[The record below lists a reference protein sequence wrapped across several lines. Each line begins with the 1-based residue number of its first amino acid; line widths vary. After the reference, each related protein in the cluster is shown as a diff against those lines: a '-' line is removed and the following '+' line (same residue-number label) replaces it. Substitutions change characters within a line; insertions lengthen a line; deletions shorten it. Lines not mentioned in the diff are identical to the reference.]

1 MFSFPLE
8 KYKFYVAKNVLT
20 GEPYKVIATS
30 SYAGKTVRGVSKCA
44 KDDVFDME
52 KGKKLAAA
60 RCNLKIAEKRARR
73 ANRELHQAL
82 SDMVDANIRATE
94 MENYYNDSE
103 EARKTAVNDLAELL
117 FNM

>member
-8 KYKFYVAKNVLT
+8 KYKFYIAKKIT

-44 KDDVFDME
+44 SDDTFDLE

-60 RCNLKIAEKRARR
+60 RCNVKIAEKRARR
-73 ANRELHQAL
+73 AKRELSRAL
-82 SDMVDANIRATE
+82 CDMMTANERASE
-94 MENYYNDSE
+94 MKTYYSDSE
-103 EARKTAVNDLAELL
+103 AAKKKAVNDLAELL
-117 FNM
+117 FDM

>member
-8 KYKFYVAKNVLT
+8 KYKFYIATKIT

-30 SYAGKTVRGVSKCA
+30 SYAGKTVRGVAKCA
-44 KDDVFDME
+44 RDDTFDME

-73 ANRELHQAL
+73 ARRELGQAL
-82 SDMVDANIRATE
+82 SDMVDANTRATE

-103 EARKTAVNDLAELL
+103 AAKKKAINDLAELL